1 MYVPRDFPP
10 YITEVQN
17 YGGNPLLPY
26 TPHPMDFGNRTGQG
40 NKSRLFHTD
49 FTATY
54 QPRLNLFLDAK
65 LIARRQ
71 TYSLTPAADATETY
85 ASLALRWNIAQRLHE
100 F

>member
-1 MYVPRDFPP
+1 
-10 YITEVQN
+10 
-17 YGGNPLLPY
+17 L
-26 TPHPMDFGNRTGQG
+26 
-40 NKSRLFHTD
+40 HTD

-71 TYSLTPAADATETY
+71 TYSLTPAANVNEAY
-85 ASLALRWNIAQRLHE
+85 ASLAVRWNIAQRLHE